1 MSEKLTMMV
10 IMNPEYSRTPAVLR
24 AMSLAWKANA
34 QLLLYSFEYERSLA
48 HAVREG
54 FDLEAYIKGRGQKLE
69 EFADAL
75 RAEGFDVETRVV
87 WGHPLAERML
97 SSVLAVE
104 PDYVIKDVHEETTIH
119 RILYT
124 PLDWQL
130 LRECPVPL
138 MLVREHTGNTPHRIL
153 AAVDPLDEHNRPMGL
168 NDIIVKFSAMLA
180 MQCDAQVDVVHAFDY
195 VPILAD
201 AEGAA
206 GWAMDTRIYDEL
218 RDLHKDALQKLAGK
232 YGVPESQ
239 LHLLDGRPTTVLA
252 EFADQH
258 QIDLVVMGTIY
269 RSRFE
274 RLAMGST
281 AEDLLDK
288 LNCDVLALKPEGFRE
303 QLTLL
308 IESAADE
315 AA

>member
-1 MSEKLTMMV
+1 MSEKISMMV
-10 IMNPEYSRTPAVLR
+10 ILNHEYSRTPAVLR
-24 AMSLAWKANA
+24 AMSLAWKMNA
-34 QLLLYSFEYERSLA
+34 QLHLYSFEYERSLA

-54 FDLEAYIKGRGQKLE
+54 FDLDAYLKGRCQKLDD
-69 EFADAL
+69 FADAL
-75 RAEGFDVETRVV
+75 RAEGFDIETRVV
-87 WGHPLAERML
+87 WGHPLAERIL
-97 SSVLAVE
+97 SSVLALQ
-104 PDYVIKDVHEETTIH
+104 PDYVVKDVHEETTIH

-130 LRECPVPL
+130 LRECPAPL
-138 MLVREHTGNTPHRIL
+138 MLVREHTGNTPRRIL

-168 NDIIVKFSAMLA
+168 NDIIVKTSAALA

-195 VPILAD
+195 VPVLAD

-206 GWAMDTRIYDEL
+206 GWVVDSDIYDEL
-218 RDLHKDALQKLAGK
+218 RKLHKDALQDLGKK

-239 LHLLDGRPTTVLA
+239 LHLLDGRPSAVLA
-252 EFADQH
+252 EFARH
-258 QIDLVVMGTIY
+258 HKIDLVVMGTIY

-281 AEDLLDK
+281 AESLLDR
-288 LNCDVLALKPEGFRE
+288 LDCDVLALKPEGFRE

-308 IESAADE
+308 IESAANE